1 METEGLRQRI
11 IQLETNEKFLNDT
24 IKRLQ
29 DELNNAHVEN
39 VKRAGKDNQL
49 NSLQVRITELENTI
63 QILRGEIDKL
73 NNIIRMKDQDL
84 DALKRES
91 NRKSVVDAEKQ

>member
-1 METEGLRQRI
+1 MRQRI